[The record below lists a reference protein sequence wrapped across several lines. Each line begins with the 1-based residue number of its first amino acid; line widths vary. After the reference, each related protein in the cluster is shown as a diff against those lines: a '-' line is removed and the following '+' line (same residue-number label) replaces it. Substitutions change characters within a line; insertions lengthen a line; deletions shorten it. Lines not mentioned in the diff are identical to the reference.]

1 MRHYAY
7 LPLALFFII
16 ISMASKTCATSITDL
31 QDIIDWFGV
40 TFKESVLTILP
51 DQYTGLNLEEWD
63 KGPSIPLKWLPL
75 RNTEA
80 PQLFTNLIK
89 PNDGTDAAV
98 QPFLNEITGSMTIS
112 GSLAAGEPS
121 EPSAYG
127 TRQDVSTPAGSGL
140 LSRIV
145 PVPEPGTMLLF
156 GTGLLGLAS
165 LRLRRKG

>member
-31 QDIIDWFGV
+31 QDIVDWFGV
-40 TFKESVLTILP
+40 TFKESVLAILP
-51 DQYTGLNLEEWD
+51 DQYTGLNLEEMD
-63 KGPSIPLKWLPL
+63 KRPSIPLKWLPL
-75 RNTEA
+75 GNTDA

-98 QPFLNEITGSMTIS
+98 QPFLNEITGSMTLS
-112 GSLAAGEPS
+112 GSLATG